1 MNASFST
8 QAANIGIS
16 GPAAH
21 TAPFETMHDLLQARD
36 DTSRFVGL
44 ALLKSVLDN
53 GQFAQDPEQLRK
65 SWEAVPPKFLD
76 RLLRA
81 SRNEN
86 INKAEAQNMV
96 DLAAAVLHTFTIL
109 LPESSR
115 QEKRIIG
122 RTESLVIALVKR
134 SVSRLFPFGYKL
146 TL

>member
-1 MNASFST
+1 
-8 QAANIGIS
+8 
-16 GPAAH
+16 
-21 TAPFETMHDLLQARD
+21 
-36 DTSRFVGL
+36 
-44 ALLKSVLDN
+44 
-53 GQFAQDPEQLRK
+53 LRK